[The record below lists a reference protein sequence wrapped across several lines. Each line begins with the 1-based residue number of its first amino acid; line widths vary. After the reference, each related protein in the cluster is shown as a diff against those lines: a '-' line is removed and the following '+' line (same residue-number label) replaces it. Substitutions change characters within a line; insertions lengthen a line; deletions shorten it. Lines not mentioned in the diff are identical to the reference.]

1 MTPPAR
7 PISLAFLS
15 ALHVPPPDLVRYAA
29 DAGFDMVGALR
40 LNRASDGSGHDLLTD
55 ARLRRRTASAL
66 RETGLAVLDVEV
78 FRVRGDTRPQD
89 AEPLLEVGAELGA
102 QFLLC
107 TVEDVE
113 LERRAGAFADLCGL
127 ASSYALRCVVEPMLF
142 AAVRTPA
149 EAVAMLRA
157 GGAQDAGVLV
167 DALHLARA
175 GGVPHDLEG
184 VDPRLLP
191 YLQVC
196 DASSAAP
203 AADRDAALAE
213 AVGMR
218 LAPGDGVL
226 PLRDLLRRLPSA
238 APVSVEAPNPAAL
251 EDPPGVGVSARHH
264 DEAPRDVPARGRGT
278 CSLRAG
284 GTRQRP
290 GGRRPPGRRCGS
302 TRAQSFQISRKWSS

>member
-1 MTPPAR
+1 MTTPVQ

-29 DAGFDMVGALR
+29 EAGFDMVGALR

-55 ARLRRRTASAL
+55 RRLRRRTASAL
-66 RETGLAVLDVEV
+66 RETGLPVLDVEV
-78 FRVRGDTRPQD
+78 FRIRAGTRPVD

-102 QFLLC
+102 RFLLC

-113 LERRAGAFADLCGL
+113 LDRRASTFADVCRL
-127 ASSYALRCVVEPMLF
+127 AASYALKCVVEPMLF

-149 EAVAMLRA
+149 EAMALLSK

-175 GGVPHDLEG
+175 GGVPQDLDG
-184 VDPRLLP
+184 VEPGLLP

-203 AADRDAALAE
+203 ATDVAAALSE
-213 AVGMR
+213 AVGLR
-218 LAPGDGVL
+218 LAPGEGVL
-226 PLRDLLRRLPSA
+226 PLRDLLQRLPPT
-238 APVSVEAPNPAAL
+238 APISVEAPNPAAR
-251 EDPPGVGVSARHH
+251 EDPSAWVHRLASATRGLLTVAA
-264 DEAPRDVPARGRGT
+264 DGGGPAG
-278 CSLRAG
+278 
-284 GTRQRP
+284 
-290 GGRRPPGRRCGS
+290 
-302 TRAQSFQISRKWSS
+302 